1 MFVDSREIDKKFFQ
15 EGETVFQEDDPG
27 DAAYIVESGS
37 VGIFKTVE
45 GEDVQLATMN
55 MGELFGEM
63 AIIDGSKRMA
73 HAVALEDSVIVCLPR
88 AGLEAMLAKQA
99 PMVKTLIQILVD
111 NLRSVHEVYMKRPR
125 SLHDF
130 VNAITFHMDGLGKNL
145 EANKGADPTGDGLK
159 RLKLIEEQMSVLAE
173 QFAEYQDKRASV
185 VDVPGDVPGNGPDKK
200 DDRTRE
206 DFQP

>member
-1 MFVDSREIDKKFFQ
+1 MFVDGGEVDKKFFQ
-15 EGETVFQEDDPG
+15 EGETVFQEGDLG
-27 DAAYIVESGS
+27 DAAYIVESGL
-37 VGIFKTVE
+37 VGIFKSVE

-73 HAVALEDSVIVCLPR
+73 HAVALEDSVLVCLPR

-99 PMVKTLIQILVD
+99 PMVKTLIKILVD

-145 EANKGADPTGDGLK
+145 EANKDADPTGDGLK
-159 RLKLIEEQMSVLAE
+159 RLKLIEQQMSVLAK
-173 QFAEYQDKRASV
+173 QFTDYQDKRASV
-185 VDVPGDVPGNGPDKK
+185 VDVPGKAPDKPDKK
-200 DDRTRE
+200 DD
-206 DFQP
+206 

>member
-1 MFVDSREIDKKFFQ
+1 MFVDSGEVDKKFFQ
-15 EGETVFQEDDPG
+15 EGETVFKEGDPG

-37 VGIFKTVE
+37 VGIFKSVE

-73 HAVALEDSVIVCLPR
+73 HAVALEDSVIVSLPR

-111 NLRSVHEVYMKRPR
+111 NRRTVHEVYMKRPR

-130 VNAITFHMDGLGKNL
+130 VNAITFHMYGLGKNL
-145 EANKGADPTGDGLK
+145 KANKDADPTGEGLK
-159 RLKLIEEQMSVLAE
+159 RLELIEQQMSVLAE

-185 VDVPGDVPGNGPDKK
+185 VDVSGNGPNQMKG
-200 DDRTRE
+200 
-206 DFQP
+206 

>member
-1 MFVDSREIDKKFFQ
+1 MFVDSGEIDKKFFQ
-15 EGETVFQEDDPG
+15 EGETVFQEGDPG

-37 VGIFKTVE
+37 VGIFKSVE

-73 HAVALEDSVIVCLPR
+73 HAVALEDSVIVSLPR

-111 NLRSVHEVYMKRPR
+111 NLRTVHEVYMKRPR
-125 SLHDF
+125 SVGDF
-130 VNAITFHMDGLGKNL
+130 VNAITFHIDLVDGAHVRRQRRN
-145 EANKGADPTGDGLK
+145 
-159 RLKLIEEQMSVLAE
+159 R
-173 QFAEYQDKRASV
+173 
-185 VDVPGDVPGNGPDKK
+185 
-200 DDRTRE
+200 
-206 DFQP
+206 

>member
-1 MFVDSREIDKKFFQ
+1 MFVDSGEVDKKFFQ

-130 VNAITFHMDGLGKNL
+130 INAITFQMDALAKNL
-145 EANKGADPTGDGLK
+145 EANKDADPTGDGLK

-185 VDVPGDVPGNGPDKK
+185 VDVPGNGPDKK
-200 DDRTRE
+200 GD
-206 DFQP
+206 

>member
-1 MFVDSREIDKKFFQ
+1 MFVDSGEIDKKFFK
-15 EGETVFQEDDPG
+15 EGEAVFREGDPG

-37 VGIFKTVE
+37 VGIFKSVE

-145 EANKGADPTGDGLK
+145 AANKDVDPTGDGLK
-159 RLKLIEEQMSVLAE
+159 RLKLIEEQMSILAE
-173 QFAEYQDKRASV
+173 QFADYQDKRASV
-185 VDVPGDVPGNGPDKK
+185 VDVPGKDPDNPDKK
-200 DDRTRE
+200 DD
-206 DFQP
+206 

>member
-1 MFVDSREIDKKFFQ
+1 MFVDGGEIDKKFFQ
-15 EGETVFQEDDPG
+15 EGKTVFQEGDPG

-37 VGIFKTVE
+37 VGIFKSVE

-130 VNAITFHMDGLGKNL
+130 VNAITFHMEGLGHNL
-145 EANKGADPTGDGLK
+145 KANKDADPTGDGLR
-159 RLKLIEEQMSVLAE
+159 RLKLIEEQMSVLAG
-173 QFAEYQDKRASV
+173 QFADYQDKRASV
-185 VDVPGDVPGNGPDKK
+185 VDVPGQTPDKPDKK
-200 DDRTRE
+200 DD
-206 DFQP
+206 

>member
-1 MFVDSREIDKKFFQ
+1 MIS
-15 EGETVFQEDDPG
+15 
-27 DAAYIVESGS
+27 
-37 VGIFKTVE
+37 
-45 GEDVQLATMN
+45 ATIRMN

-88 AGLEAMLAKQA
+88 AGLEALLAKQA

-111 NLRSVHEVYMKRPR
+111 NLRTVHEVYMKRPR

-145 EANKGADPTGDGLK
+145 ETNKDADPTGEGLE
-159 RLKLIEEQMSVLAE
+159 RLKLIEQQMSVLAE
-173 QFAEYQDKRASV
+173 QFAEYQDNRASV
-185 VDVPGDVPGNGPDKK
+185 VDVTGNGPKKK
-200 DDRTRE
+200 DDEARE
-206 DFQP
+206 DHRP